1 MDKSKRKRTQKF
13 YAIRHGV
20 QDNVILRS
28 WGETRALVDH
38 FPSAQFKSF
47 LTMQNA
53 QKYLNG
59 EPTDEQIEAAA
70 KAIRQWTIDK
80 RTAYRVA
87 LDNFIE

>member
-1 MDKSKRKRTQKF
+1 MKKKAQKF
-13 YAIRHGV
+13 YAVRHGV

-38 FPSAQFKSF
+38 FTGAQFKSF
-47 LTMQNA
+47 LTIQNA

-80 RTAYRVA
+80 RAAYKTA
-87 LDNFIE
+87 LESCEK